1 MKTFLIYG
9 GAYLLVVLAIIA
21 GIMWGAGTGHTEP
34 V

>member
-1 MKTFLIYG
+1 MKTWLIAG
-9 GAYLLVVLAIIA
+9 GLYMLIVLAMIA